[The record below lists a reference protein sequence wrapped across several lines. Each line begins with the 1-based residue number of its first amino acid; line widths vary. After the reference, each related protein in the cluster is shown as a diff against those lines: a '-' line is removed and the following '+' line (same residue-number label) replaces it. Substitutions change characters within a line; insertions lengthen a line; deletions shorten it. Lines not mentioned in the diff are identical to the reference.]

1 MVCFTSVRRTQCAA
15 VSRFSGAQW
24 PTGMLLALR
33 WRLAPEWW
41 IEFGFSED
49 AVVESAPDITFLLG
63 ARYSPGLDGRQ

>member
-1 MVCFTSVRRTQCAA
+1 LSM
-15 VSRFSGAQW
+15 
-24 PTGMLLALR
+24 ALR

-63 ARYSPGLDGRQ
+63 ARYSPGA